1 VTSPEAGDG
10 EGARDGRSLVRALP
24 GWSLF
29 AGYTRSRFR
38 ADLVIALSLW
48 AVAVPSGLAHG
59 QLAGLPPVVGLY
71 TILGAL
77 LLYALF
83 GSSRYLNVGTESSV
97 AIVVG
102 ASIAPLAAGDPQRAM
117 QLSAMLAI
125 MVGGLLLLGGVLR
138 LGAVSRLLST
148 PILAAYLAGSA
159 VIIVASQLPNI
170 FGIRVEGHA
179 WWARVGGV
187 AMNLDE
193 TNLWSLGIAVGTGL
207 VVVILQRV
215 APRFPAFLVAL
226 AGATVLVAAAGLAES
241 HGVRVVGL
249 VPAGVPRPS
258 WPATGIRDF
267 FDLIGP
273 AVSVALLVFASSMA
287 TGSALAARDREDL
300 APGREFVGLG
310 VAGLG
315 AGLLGGFPAN
325 ASDSRSFMAANLGA
339 GSQAVNV
346 FGAAAILVTLVALT
360 PLFRNLPVAGL
371 GAVIVV
377 SSVRLVDHRQ
387 FRRLWEARRSDFI
400 LALVTF
406 LGVLLLGVLPGIG
419 VGVAVSLL
427 ETMRRAVL
435 PHTAVLGQVAGTF
448 TYRDITHYEDAETLP
463 GLVVYRFDAPLF
475 FANAEVFRKEIRKLV
490 TEAKHPVRQV
500 VVSAEGITDMDVTGA
515 EILGRLLDDLD
526 VLGVEFRMARVRT
539 KMRRTLRSLGL
550 EERIGPSNFF
560 MTVSDAA
567 SAFSGGQ
574 GDPPGEAP
582 R

>member
-1 VTSPEAGDG
+1 
-10 EGARDGRSLVRALP
+10 
-24 GWSLF
+24 
-29 AGYTRSRFR
+29 
-38 ADLVIALSLW
+38 VIALSLW

-71 TILGAL
+71 TILGGL

-125 MVGGLLLLGGVLR
+125 MVGGLLLLGAVLR

-159 VIIVASQLPNI
+159 VIIVASQIPNI
-170 FGIRVEGHA
+170 FGISVEGHA
-179 WWARVGGV
+179 WWARIGGV
-187 AMNLDE
+187 ALHLDD
-193 TNLWSLGIAVGTGL
+193 TNLWSLGIAVCTGL
-207 VVVILQRV
+207 VVVVLQRV
-215 APRFPAFLVAL
+215 VPRFPAFLVAL

-249 VPAGVPRPS
+249 VPPGVPRPA
-258 WPATGIRDF
+258 WPATGVRDF
-267 FDLIGP
+267 FALLGP
-273 AVSVALLVFASSMA
+273 AASVALLVFASSMA
-287 TGSALAARDREDL
+287 TGSALAARDRQDL
-300 APGREFVGLG
+300 VAGREFVGLG
-310 VAGLG
+310 MAGLG

-346 FGAAAILVTLVALT
+346 FGAAAILVTLLALT
-360 PLFRNLPVAGL
+360 PLFRNLPIAGL

-387 FRRLWEARRSDFI
+387 VRRLWGARKSDLI

-406 LGVLLLGVLPGIG
+406 LGVLVLGVLPGIG

-463 GLVVYRFDAPLF
+463 GLIVYRFDAPLF
-475 FANAEVFRKEIRKLV
+475 FANADVFRKEIRKLV
-490 TEAKHPVRQV
+490 TEAQHPVRQV

-539 KMRRTLRSLGL
+539 KMRSTLRALGL
-550 EERIGPSNFF
+550 EERIGQSNFF

-567 SAFSGGQ
+567 SAFSGRR
-574 GDPPGEAP
+574 GDATGEAP
-582 R
+582 G

>member
-1 VTSPEAGDG
+1 M
-10 EGARDGRSLVRALP
+10 
-24 GWSLF
+24 
-29 AGYTRSRFR
+29 
-38 ADLVIALSLW
+38 IALSLW

-125 MVGGLLLLGGVLR
+125 MVGGLLLLGAFLR

-170 FGIRVEGHA
+170 FGISVEGHA
-179 WWARVGGV
+179 WWAKVGGV
-187 AMNLDE
+187 ALHLDD

-207 VVVILQRV
+207 VVVVLQRLV
-215 APRFPAFLVAL
+215 PRFPAFLVAL
-226 AGATVLVAAAGLAES
+226 AGATILVAAAGLAES

-249 VPAGVPRPS
+249 VPPGVPRPA
-258 WPATGIRDF
+258 WPATGVRDF
-267 FDLIGP
+267 FSLLGP

-300 APGREFVGLG
+300 SPTREFVGLG

-325 ASDSRSFMAANLGA
+325 ASDSRSFMAANLEA

-346 FGAAAILVTLVALT
+346 FGALAILVTLLALT

-387 FRRLWEARRSDFI
+387 FVRLWEARKSDFI

-406 LGVLLLGVLPGIG
+406 LGVVVLGVLPGIG

-463 GLVVYRFDAPLF
+463 GLIVYRFDAPLF
-475 FANAEVFRKEIRKLV
+475 FANAEVFRKEIRRLV
-490 TEAKHPVRQV
+490 AEAQHPVRQV

-526 VLGVEFRMARVRT
+526 LLGVEFRMARVRT
-539 KMRRTLRSLGL
+539 KMRSTLRSLGL

-560 MTVSDAA
+560 MTVANAA
-567 SAFSGGQ
+567 SAFSGRQ
-574 GDPPGEAP
+574 EDDTGEVSG
-582 R
+582 